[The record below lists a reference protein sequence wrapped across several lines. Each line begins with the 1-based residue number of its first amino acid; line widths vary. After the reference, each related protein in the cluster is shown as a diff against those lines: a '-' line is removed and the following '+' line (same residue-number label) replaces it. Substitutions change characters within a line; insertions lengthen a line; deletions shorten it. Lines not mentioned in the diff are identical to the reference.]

1 MPPEAGE
8 SETVRADARIAP
20 QGGADGVRAS
30 VSRGFTLLEV
40 LVAVAILSMSMT
52 SLLSSQMAAIRAT
65 RYARGVSVAAFLAES
80 KLIDIEVELQIDGW
94 GSDDKTFEGDFSDEG
109 WPDIRYE
116 CLVDFIEVPDFD
128 ALQQAKDGADTDGG
142 FGTGQQVADADD
154 QAFSGMGMVWPVI
167 KGAIEQAIRKSSC
180 KVIWIDGALVQDFTV
195 ETFWT
200 DPKQLLQLPQ
210 AGGEVDE
217 DDGTRPDGEPGADPS
232 GGGSGSGTKPAG
244 PSTAPSAGR
253 GGIQLPGGR

>member
-1 MPPEAGE
+1 MPPSDPRRVA
-8 SETVRADARIAP
+8 
-20 QGGADGVRAS
+20 
-30 VSRGFTLLEV
+30 GFTLLEV
-40 LVAVAILSMSMT
+40 LVAVAILSMSLT
-52 SLLSSQMAAIRAT
+52 SLLSSQMAAMRAT

-80 KLIDIEVELQIDGW
+80 KLIDIEVEMQLDGW
-94 GSDDKTFEGDFSDEG
+94 GTDDKTFEGDFSDEG
-109 WPDIRYE
+109 WPEIRYE
-116 CLVDFIEVPDFD
+116 CLVDFIEVPDFA

-142 FGTGQQVADADD
+142 FGVGQQVADADD

-180 KVIWIDGALVQDFTV
+180 KVIWKDGALEQDFTV

-217 DDGTRPDGEPGADPS
+217 EDGTRPDDDGAEP
-232 GGGSGSGTKPAG
+232 GGSGSGSGAKPTTPPSGAAG
-244 PSTAPSAGR
+244 GGGR
-253 GGIQLPGGR
+253 GGIQLPGGK